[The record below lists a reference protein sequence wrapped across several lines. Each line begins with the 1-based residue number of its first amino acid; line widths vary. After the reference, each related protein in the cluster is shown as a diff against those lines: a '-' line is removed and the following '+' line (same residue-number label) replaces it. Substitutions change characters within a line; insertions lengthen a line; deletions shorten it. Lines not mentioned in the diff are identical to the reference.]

1 MIQDPTLVSL
11 QTDFELMNKL
21 TKPTFK
27 LSIYKRLQSTTSLRK
42 KLLHKNIIKYHQKA
56 PITKILILE
65 EIRKLIIKLVK
76 NEYPKKIYV

>member
-27 LSIYKRLQSTTSLRK
+27 LSI
-42 KLLHKNIIKYHQKA
+42 
-56 PITKILILE
+56 
-65 EIRKLIIKLVK
+65 
-76 NEYPKKIYV
+76 